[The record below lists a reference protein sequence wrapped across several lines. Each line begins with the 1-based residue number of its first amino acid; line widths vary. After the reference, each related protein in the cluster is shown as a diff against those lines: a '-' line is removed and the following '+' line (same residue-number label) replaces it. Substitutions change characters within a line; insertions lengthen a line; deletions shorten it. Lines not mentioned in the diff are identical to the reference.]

1 MGNGRGHKK
10 YKEWTLDD
18 GSVWTV
24 ISLMNK
30 IGCAHTT
37 AYARLVKSSLAKQ
50 VLRPCEKNKDAYGY
64 KVYTLDDGSEWTA
77 SMVAKHSGVAKS
89 TASTRLSCYT
99 NPEKVLAPPKAQ
111 VVNKRMFNATKTRM
125 YYDPL
130 GHWALINKN
139 TGVNK

>member
-1 MGNGRGHKK
+1 MKK
-10 YKEWTLDD
+10 AKKRKEWTLDD

-24 ISLMNK
+24 TSLMEK
-30 IGCAHTT
+30 LGCAHTT
-37 AYARLVKSSLAKQ
+37 AYARLHRSGSSAAH

-64 KVYTLDDGSEWTA
+64 KVYTLDDGSQWTA
-77 SMVAKHSGVAKS
+77 ASVAKHTGVAKS

-99 NPEKVLAPPKAQ
+99 DPETVLAPPKYKSIEKKMS
-111 VVNKRMFNATKTRM
+111 NLRKGRM

-130 GHWALINKN
+130 GHWALLNKN

>member
-1 MGNGRGHKK
+1 MKK
-10 YKEWTLDD
+10 AKKLKEWTLDD

-24 ISLMNK
+24 QDLMDK
-30 IGCAHTT
+30 LGCAHTT
-37 AYARLVKSSLAKQ
+37 AYARLHRGGSSATH

-64 KVYTLDDGSEWTA
+64 KVYTLDDGSQWTA
-77 SMVAKHSGVAKS
+77 ASVAKHTGVAKS

-99 NPEKVLAPPKAQ
+99 DPKTVLAPPKY
-111 VVNKRMFNATKTRM
+111 KTIDKKVANIRNGRM

-130 GHWALINKN
+130 GHWALLNKN